1 MSDGQSDGSS
11 SSSESGDFRRDPFDV
26 PTEDNN
32 FVEPSL
38 RSFSDEEHSPSQY
51 QAQKLRDDAAHG
63 NEEEQPPDLISS
75 DDEDEEESSPVK
87 HTKHSP
93 PKIQQ
98 PEATEEIYSK
108 FINMGRQF
116 VAQLVAH
123 FLTVQAE
130 WPHRGLQSGDIEEQE
145 RRVGI

>member
-11 SSSESGDFRRDPFDV
+11 SSSESGDSRRDPFDE

-32 FVEPSL
+32 LVVPSP
-38 RSFSDEEHSPSQY
+38 RSFSDKEPSPSQY
-51 QAQKLRDDAAHG
+51 QAQKLRDDAADG

-75 DDEDEEESSPVK
+75 DDEDEEESPPVK

-98 PEATEEIYSK
+98 SEATEEIYSK

-116 VAQLVAH
+116 VAQLEDARKKE
-123 FLTVQAE
+123 LL
-130 WPHRGLQSGDIEEQE
+130 HRKSVKKIH
-145 RRVGI
+145 